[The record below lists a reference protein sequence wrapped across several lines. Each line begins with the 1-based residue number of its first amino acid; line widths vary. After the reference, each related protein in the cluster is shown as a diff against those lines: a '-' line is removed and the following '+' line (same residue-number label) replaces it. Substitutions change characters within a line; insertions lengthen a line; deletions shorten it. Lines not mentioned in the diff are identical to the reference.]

1 MRLVVSNISIA
12 TEYIDDWEK
21 FNETSL
27 IEKEDFFSHLNI
39 ENIID
44 ENYKQ
49 EKDFV
54 MILKLKN

>member
-49 EKDFV
+49 EKDFA